1 MVLWAST
8 GLKMEASSTTIDRGC
23 SGDEH
28 SPHTPLETCG
38 SPHPPPNDHSPEVLP
53 QVRRDGRESAAAR

>member
-1 MVLWAST
+1 MVLSGFT

-28 SPHTPLETCG
+28 TPDTLLETCG
-38 SPHPPPNDHSPEVLP
+38 SPHPPPNDYSPEILP
-53 QVRRDGRESAAAR
+53 QVRRNGRESAGAR